1 MKNIISEITQ
11 EEKNRILE
19 MHRKSTN
26 RLYLSEEETT
36 PSGTGGPLVGIM
48 VSRADGGTYNWGDT
62 VEFKFPG
69 LKNAGQAPIVVNQFM
84 GSSDNMTSSLK
95 LPMTVPAGGNTGPFS
110 VMVRLEL
117 GGTTT
122 RPDVND
128 LINYD
133 VPAYLVTDGKKPK
146 YQIYCRGEFRV
157 R

>member
-1 MKNIISEITQ
+1 MKRIIRLTESDLAKIVKRVIREQ
-11 EEKNRILE
+11 ET
-19 MHRKSTN
+19 S
-26 RLYLSEEETT
+26 
-36 PSGTGGPLVGIM
+36 PSGNGGPLFGKM
-48 VSRADGGTYNWGDT
+48 VSRADGGTYSWGDT

-69 LKNAGQAPIVVNQFM
+69 LKNAGQGPIVINQFM
-84 GSSDNMTSSLK
+84 GSSDNMTSDLK
-95 LPMTVPAGGNTGPFS
+95 LPMTVPAGESTGPFT
-110 VMVRLEL
+110 VKVLLEL

-128 LINYD
+128 LVKYD